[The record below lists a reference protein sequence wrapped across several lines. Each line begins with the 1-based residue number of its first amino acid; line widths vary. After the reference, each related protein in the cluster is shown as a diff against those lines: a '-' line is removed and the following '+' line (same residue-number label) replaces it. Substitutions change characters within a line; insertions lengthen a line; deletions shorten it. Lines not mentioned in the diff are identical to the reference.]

1 MRRAAAFPAQGL
13 FTGSLA
19 VVSAG
24 SLLLSTGFGAG
35 TTSFEAARKVLETKC
50 LSCHCP
56 EKSKGELLLTTREGF
71 LKGGES
77 GAAIHLEQVDKSELL
92 TRVKLDEDD
101 DEIMPPKGG
110 PLKAEDIA
118 VLETWL
124 KEGAPWPEGIML
136 APRPKTALPDW
147 NAEPDPAIGS
157 IEAFPKAVALETSAD
172 FHKVLVIARFN
183 DAATQDITRQV
194 TASVGDPS
202 IAKLEGTR
210 LTPLKDGATTLVI
223 EYRGLKTEVPVTVK
237 DAAKPRPISFQLDV
251 MPVLTSS
258 GCNTGSCHGSA
269 RGKDG
274 FHLTL
279 FGFDPQ
285 GDHFR
290 LTRENPGRRINLAIP
305 EDSLMVTKAT
315 GAVPHTGGKLFEKG
329 SAPYKALVEWIR
341 SGAEYDQGEIAKPTG
356 IVIEPPQV
364 VLKGEDLQTPYT
376 VTATFSDG
384 TDRDVTAL
392 SSFSTSNDNSVSIDP
407 RTGMSVSKNR
417 GEAFLLG
424 RFMTFTEVAQSIV
437 IPKKLD
443 YTRPELPEFNYID
456 KFVYDKLHKL
466 RIIPAPLCDDQTYL
480 RRVFIDVVGR
490 LPDLSEREKF
500 LASPD
505 PKKREALMDDLIARK
520 EFSEMWVMKWAELL
534 QIRTFNNG
542 PQQVSYKAALG
553 YYNWLRDRIS
563 GNMPFNRIVREILS
577 SEGGTF
583 SSPATNFFQIEQD
596 TLKLTENVA
605 QVFMGTRI
613 QCAQCHNHPFD
624 RWTMDDYYGF
634 ASFFAQVK
642 RKNAEDP
649 RERIVF
655 DGNGEVPH
663 LVTKQPVKP
672 RFLGTKTPEDFG
684 KKSRREAVAEWL
696 TSTDNPWFARNVSN
710 VVWSHFFGAGITDP
724 VDDVRISNPPSNP
737 ELLAALSQK
746 FVEYN
751 YDLRKLVRDV
761 CNSRTYQLSSA
772 TNETNQTDQ
781 RNFSRALLR
790 RVRAEVLLDCISQAT
805 QTPNKFKGL
814 PLGSRAVQI
823 ADGNTSTYFLTT
835 FGRATRATV
844 CSCEVKM
851 EPNLSQALHL
861 LNGDATH
868 NRIQQGKVV
877 QTMVEEKKT
886 PEEVIRHLY
895 LRTVN
900 REPTAEEMVKLLAAV
915 EEGKE
920 PKEKQQI
927 LNDVF
932 WALLN
937 SKEFIFNH

>member
-1 MRRAAAFPAQGL
+1 MRLVMFPAFRALLPGT
-13 FTGSLA
+13 FLA
-19 VVSAG
+19 GALLASAHAAD
-24 SLLLSTGFGAG
+24 TA
-35 TTSFEAARKVLETKC
+35 TFEGARKVLETKC

-56 EKSKGELLLTTREGF
+56 DKTKGELLMTTREGF

-77 GAAIHLEQVDKSELL
+77 GPAIQAEKPAESEILL
-92 TRVKLDEDD
+92 RVKLDEDD
-101 DEIMPPKGG
+101 DEVMPSKGG
-110 PLKAEDIA
+110 PLKPEEIA
-118 VLETWL
+118 GLEAWL
-124 KEGAPWPEGIML
+124 KAGAPWPEGIVM
-136 APRPKTALPDW
+136 APRAKTALPDW
-147 NAEPDPAIGS
+147 NAPADPAIGS
-157 IEAFPKAVALETSAD
+157 IEPFPKTVTLETAAD
-172 FHKVLVIARFN
+172 FHKVLVMARFN
-183 DAATQDITRQV
+183 DAATQDVTRQV
-194 TASVGDPS
+194 KATITDPS
-202 IAKLEGTR
+202 VAKLEGT
-210 LTPLKDGATTLVI
+210 LLKPLKDGSTSLVL
-223 EYRGLKTEVPVTVK
+223 EYRGLKAEVPVIVK
-237 DAAKPRPISFQLDV
+237 DAAKPRPVSFQLDV

-290 LTRENPGRRINLAIP
+290 LTRESPGRRVNLALP
-305 EDSLMVTKAT
+305 EESLMVTKAT
-315 GAVPHTGGKLFEKG
+315 GAVPHTGGKLFEKN
-329 SAPYKALVEWIR
+329 SAAYDTLVAWIR
-341 SGAEYDQGEIAKPTG
+341 DGAEYDQGEIAKPTG

-364 VLKGEDLQTPYT
+364 VLKGEGLETPYT
-376 VTATFSDG
+376 VKATYSDG
-384 TDRDVTAL
+384 TDRDVTTL
-392 SSFSTSNDNSVSIDP
+392 SSFSTSNDNSVTVEK
-407 RTGMSVSKNR
+407 RTGLSTSKNR

-424 RFMTFTEVAQSIV
+424 RYMVFTEVAQSIV
-437 IPKKLD
+437 IPKDLQ

-456 KFVYDKLHKL
+456 KLVYDKLHKL
-466 RIIPAPLCDDQTYL
+466 RIIPAPLCDDETFI
-480 RRVFIDVVGR
+480 RRVFIDIVGK
-490 LPDLSEREKF
+490 LPEPSEREQF
-500 LASPD
+500 LTSTD
-505 PKKREALMDDLIARK
+505 PKKREQLVDELIARK

-542 PQQVSYKAALG
+542 GQQVSYKAALG
-553 YYNWLRDRIS
+553 YYNWLRDRIA
-563 GNMPFNRIVREILS
+563 GNLPFNQVVRELLS

-583 SSPATNFFQIEQD
+583 SSPPTNFFQIEQD

-655 DGNGEVPH
+655 DGGGEVPH

-672 RFLGTKTPEDFG
+672 RFLGAKTPDDFG
-684 KKSRREAVAEWL
+684 KKTRREAVAEWL
-696 TSTDNPWFARNVSN
+696 SSTDNPWFARNVSN
-710 VVWSHFFGAGITDP
+710 IVWSHFFGVGITDP

-737 ELLAALSQK
+737 ELLAALSGK
-746 FVEYN
+746 LVDYN
-751 YDLRKLVRDV
+751 YDVRKLVRDI
-761 CNSRTYQLSSA
+761 CTSRTYQLSSA
-772 TNETNQTDQ
+772 VNETNEGDQ
-781 RNFSRALLR
+781 RNFSRSLVR

-805 QTPNKFKGL
+805 ETPNKFKGL

-823 ADGNTSTYFLTT
+823 ADGNTSNYFLTT

-877 QTMVEEKKT
+877 EKLAEQKKT

-895 LRTVN
+895 LKTVN
-900 REPTAEEMVKLLAAV
+900 REPTGEEQGKLMAAV
-915 EEGKE
+915 NEGKDD
-920 PKEKQQI
+920 KDKQAI
-927 LNDVF
+927 LTDVF

>member
-1 MRRAAAFPAQGL
+1 MRLAIPFPFRL
-13 FTGSLA
+13 SLA
-19 VVSAG
+19 ALALAG
-24 SLLLSTGFGAG
+24 NGWAADS
-35 TTSFEAARKVLETKC
+35 TSFDAARKVLESKC

-56 EKSKGELLLTTREGF
+56 EKTKGELLMTTREQF
-71 LKGGES
+71 LKGGEG
-77 GAAIHLEQVDKSELL
+77 GAAIQLEKPAESEVLK
-92 TRVKLDEDD
+92 RIKLDEDD
-101 DEIMPPKGG
+101 DDVMPPKDG
-110 PLKAEDIA
+110 PLKSEEIA
-118 VLETWL
+118 AIEAWL
-124 KEGAPWPEGIML
+124 TAGAPWPEGVVM
-136 APRPKTALPDW
+136 APRAKTALPDW
-147 NAEPDPAIGS
+147 DAPADPAIGA
-157 IEAFPKAVALETSAD
+157 IEPFPKTVTLETAAD
-172 FHKVLVIARFN
+172 FHKVLVMARFK
-183 DAATQDITRQV
+183 DAATQDVTRQV
-194 TASVGDPS
+194 KASIADPS
-202 IAKLEGTR
+202 VAKLEGT
-210 LTPLKDGATTLVI
+210 LLKPLKDGSTTLNL
-223 EYRGLKTEVPVTVK
+223 EYRGLKAEVAVIVK
-237 DAAKPRPISFQLDV
+237 DANKPRPVSFQLDV

-274 FHLTL
+274 FHLSL

-290 LTRENPGRRINLAIP
+290 LTRENPGRRVNLALP
-305 EDSLMVTKAT
+305 EESLMITKST
-315 GAVPHTGGKLFEKG
+315 GGVPHTGGKLFEKG
-329 SAPYKALVEWIR
+329 SAPYETLVAWIR
-341 SGAEYDQGEIAKPTG
+341 DGAEYDQGEIAKPTG
-356 IVIEPPQV
+356 VTIEPPQV
-364 VLKGEDLQTPYT
+364 VLKGEGLETPYT
-376 VTATFSDG
+376 VRATYSDG
-384 TDRDVTAL
+384 TDRDVTTL
-392 SSFSTSNDNSVSIDP
+392 SSFSTSNDNSVSVNK
-407 RTGMSVSKNR
+407 RSGLATSKNR

-424 RFMTFTEVAQSIV
+424 RFMTFTEVSQSIV
-437 IPKKLD
+437 IPKESN

-456 KFVYDKLHKL
+456 KLVYDKLHKL
-466 RIIPAPLCDDQTYL
+466 RIIPAPLCDDETFL
-480 RRVFIDVVGR
+480 RRVFIDVVGK
-490 LPDLSEREKF
+490 LPEPSEREQF
-500 LASPD
+500 LTSTD
-505 PKKREALMDDLIARK
+505 PKKREQLVDELIARK

-542 PQQVSYKAALG
+542 GQQVSYKAALG
-553 YYNWLRDRIS
+553 YYNWLRDRIAS
-563 GNMPFNRIVREILS
+563 NMPFNQVVKEILS

-583 SSPATNFFQIEQD
+583 SSPPTNFFQIEQD

-642 RKNAEDP
+642 RKPAEDP

-655 DGNGEVPH
+655 DGGGEVNH

-672 RFLGTKTPEDFG
+672 RFLGAKTPDDFG
-684 KKSRREAVAEWL
+684 KKTRREAVAEWL
-696 TSTDNPWFARNVSN
+696 SSNDNPWFARNVSN
-710 VVWSHFFGAGITDP
+710 IVWSHFFGVGITDP
-724 VDDVRISNPPSNP
+724 VDDMRISNPPSNP
-737 ELLAALSQK
+737 ELLAALSSK

-751 YDLRKLVRDV
+751 YDVRKLVRDI
-761 CNSRTYQLSSA
+761 CTSRTYQLSSA
-772 TNETNQTDQ
+772 VNETNETDS
-781 RNFSRALLR
+781 RNFSRSLVR
-790 RVRAEVLLDCISQAT
+790 RVRAEVLLDCISQVT

-823 ADGNTSTYFLTT
+823 ADGNTSNYFLTT

-877 QTMVEEKKT
+877 QALAEQKKS
-886 PEEVIRHLY
+886 PEEIIKLLY
-895 LRTVN
+895 LKTLNRDPVPEEQTKLMEAVN
-900 REPTAEEMVKLLAAV
+900 
-915 EEGKE
+915 EGKDD
-920 PKEKQQI
+920 KEKQAI

>member
-1 MRRAAAFPAQGL
+1 MPSGLPTPALILAFAFPA
-13 FTGSLA
+13 LA
-19 VVSAG
+19 
-24 SLLLSTGFGAG
+24 GASE
-35 TTSFEAARKVLETKC
+35 SFEKARLLLETKC

-56 EKSKGELLLTTREGF
+56 EKTKGDLLLTTREQF

-77 GAAIHLEQVDKSELL
+77 GPAMVLEHLEKSELL
-92 TRVKLDEDD
+92 VRVKLEEDD
-101 DEIMPPKGG
+101 DEIMPPKGK
-110 PLKAEDIA
+110 PLTAEEIA
-118 VLETWL
+118 VLEAWM
-124 KEGAPWPEGIML
+124 KEGAPWREGIVL

-147 NAEPDPAIGS
+147 SAPADPEIAS
-157 IEAFPKAVALETSAD
+157 IEAFPKAVSLETSAD
-172 FHKVLVIARFN
+172 FHKVLAIARFK
-183 DAATQDITRQV
+183 DAATQDITRQIK
-194 TASVGDPS
+194 ASVADPAV
-202 IAKLEGTR
+202 AKLEGTTLR
-210 LTPLKDGATTLVI
+210 PLKDGSTTLVL
-223 EYRGLKTEVPVTVK
+223 EYRGLKAEVPVTVK
-237 DAAKPRPISFQLDV
+237 DAAKPRPVSFLLDV

-279 FGFDPQ
+279 YGFDPQ

-290 LTRENPGRRINLAIP
+290 LTRENPGRRINLALP
-305 EDSLMVTKAT
+305 EESLMVTKAV

-329 SAPYKALVEWIR
+329 SAPYETLVAWIKA
-341 SGAEYDQGEIAKPTG
+341 GAEYDQGEIARPTG
-356 IVIEPPQV
+356 ITVEPSQL
-364 VLKGEDLQTPYT
+364 VLKGEDLETPFT
-376 VTATFSDG
+376 VRATYSDG
-384 TDRDVTAL
+384 TDRDVTSL
-392 SSFSTSNDNSVSIDP
+392 SSFSTSNDNSVSING
-407 RTGMSVSKNR
+407 RSGLSTSKHR

-424 RFMTFTEVAQSIV
+424 RFMTFTEVAQAIV
-437 IPKKLD
+437 IPKNLD

-456 KFVYDKLHKL
+456 KHVHEKLHKL
-466 RIIPAPLCDDQTYL
+466 RIIPAPLCDDETLL
-480 RRVFIDVVGR
+480 RRVFIDVVGK
-490 LPDLSEREKF
+490 LPEPSEREKF
-500 LASPD
+500 LAD
-505 PKKREALMDDLIARK
+505 TNPKKREALVDELIGRK
-520 EFSEMWVMKWAELL
+520 EFAEMWVMKWAELL

-553 YYNWLRDRIS
+553 YYNWLRDRIAS
-563 GNMPFNRIVREILS
+563 NRPFNEIVRELLS

-583 SSPATNFFQIEQD
+583 SSPATNFFQIEQNV
-596 TLKLTENVA
+596 LKLTENVA

-642 RKNAEDP
+642 RKPAEDP

-672 RFLGTKTPEDFG
+672 RFLGTKTPDDFG
-684 KKSRREAVAEWL
+684 KKSRREAMAEWL
-696 TSTDNPWFARNVSN
+696 TSTDNPWFARNVAN
-710 VVWSHFFGAGITDP
+710 VAWAHFFGVGITDP
-724 VDDVRISNPPSNP
+724 VDDVRISNPPANP
-737 ELLAALSQK
+737 ELLGALSDK
-746 FVEYN
+746 FVDYN
-751 YDLRKLVRDV
+751 YDLRKLVRDI
-761 CNSRTYQLSSA
+761 CTSRTYQLSSA
-772 TNETNQTDQ
+772 TNETNATDT
-781 RNFSRALLR
+781 RNFSRAMVR
-790 RVRAEVLLDCISQAT
+790 RIRAEVLLDCISQAT

-814 PLGSRAVQI
+814 PLGSSAVQI

-868 NRIQQGKVV
+868 NRIQQGKIV
-877 QTMVEEKKT
+877 QSMSEQKKG

-895 LRTVN
+895 LKTVN
-900 REPTAEEMVKLLAAV
+900 RLPTPTELEKLMAAV
-915 EEGKE
+915 NEGKNDG
-920 PKEKQQI
+920 EKQQI

>member
-1 MRRAAAFPAQGL
+1 MIPAL
-13 FTGSLA
+13 LRPA
-19 VVSAG
+19 
-24 SLLLSTGFGAG
+24 LLLSLGLPALAGDDPFGP
-35 TTSFEAARKVLETKC
+35 ARKILETKC
-50 LSCHCP
+50 LACHCP
-56 EKSKGELLLTTREGF
+56 EKTKGDLLLTTRDEF

-77 GAAIHLEQVDKSELL
+77 GAAIDLDQPAKSELL
-92 TRVKLDEDD
+92 LRVKLDEDD
-101 DEIMPPKGG
+101 DEIMPPKGK
-110 PLKAEDIA
+110 PLAPAEIA
-118 VLETWL
+118 AIETWL
-124 KEGAPWPEGIML
+124 AAGAPWPDGVVL

-147 NAEPDPAIGS
+147 DAPADPAIGA
-157 IEAFPKAVALETSAD
+157 IEPFPKNVTLETAAD
-172 FHKVLVIARFN
+172 FHQVLVIARFH

-194 TASVGDPS
+194 KATLADPS
-202 IAKLEGTR
+202 LAKLEGT
-210 LTPLKDGATTLVI
+210 LLKPLKDGATTLHL
-223 EYRGLKTEVPVTVK
+223 EYRGLKAEVPVVVK
-237 DAAKPRPISFQLDV
+237 NATTPRPISFQLDV

-290 LTRENPGRRINLAIP
+290 LTRENPGRRINLALP
-305 EDSLMVTKAT
+305 EESLLLTKAV
-315 GAVPHTGGKLFEKG
+315 GGVPHTGGKLFDTN
-329 SAPYKALVEWIR
+329 SAAYQTLVEWIR
-341 SGAEYDQGEIAKPTG
+341 AGAEYDAGEIAKPTA
-356 IVIEPPQV
+356 IQIEPAQL
-364 VLKGEDLQTPYT
+364 VLKGSGLETPFT
-376 VTATFSDG
+376 VRATYSDG
-384 TDRDVTAL
+384 TDRDVTTL
-392 SSFSTSNDNSVSIDP
+392 SSFSSSNDNSVSIDP
-407 RTGMSVSKNR
+407 RRGLSKSKHR

-424 RFMTFTEVAQSIV
+424 RFMTFTEVAQAIV
-437 IPKKLD
+437 IPKNLD

-456 KFVYDKLHKL
+456 HHVHEKLHKL
-466 RIIPAPLCDDQTYL
+466 RVIPSPLCDDETFL
-480 RRVFIDVVGR
+480 RRVFIDIAGK
-490 LPDLSEREKF
+490 LPEPSEREKF
-500 LASPD
+500 LADPN
-505 PKKREALMDDLIARK
+505 PKKREALVDDLIARK

-553 YYNWLRDRIS
+553 YYNWLRDRIA
-563 GNMPFNRIVREILS
+563 GNVPFNEIVRELLA

-583 SSPATNFFQIEQD
+583 TNPPTNFFQIEQD
-596 TLKLTENVA
+596 VLKLTENVA

-642 RKNAEDP
+642 RKPAEDP

-655 DGNGEVPH
+655 DGGGEVPH

-672 RFLGTKTPEDFG
+672 RFLGTATPDRFG
-684 KKSRREAVAEWL
+684 PKSRREAMADWL
-696 TSTDNPWFARNVSN
+696 TSADNPWFPRNVAN
-710 VVWSHFFGAGITDP
+710 IVWAHFFGIGITDP
-724 VDDVRISNPPSNP
+724 VDDVRISNPPANP
-737 ELLAALSQK
+737 ELLAALSTK
-746 FVEYN
+746 FVEYD
-751 YDLRKLVRDV
+751 YDLRKLVRDI
-761 CNSRTYQLSSA
+761 CTSRTYQLSSA
-772 TNETNQTDQ
+772 TNETNATDT
-781 RNFSRALLR
+781 RNFSRAMVR
-790 RVRAEVLLDCISQAT
+790 RIRAEVLLDCISQAT
-805 QTPNKFKGL
+805 ATPNKFKGL

-868 NRIQQGKVV
+868 NRIQQGRLV
-877 QTMVEEKKT
+877 QTMLEQKKS
-886 PEEVIRHLY
+886 PPDIIRDLY

-900 REPTAEEMVKLLAAV
+900 REPLPEELAKLLDAV
-915 EEGKE
+915 AEGKKPAE
-920 PKEKQQI
+920 QQQI

>member
-1 MRRAAAFPAQGL
+1 MPSGFPTPALLLAFAFPA
-13 FTGSLA
+13 LA
-19 VVSAG
+19 
-24 SLLLSTGFGAG
+24 GASE
-35 TTSFEAARKVLETKC
+35 SFEKVRVLLETKC
-50 LSCHCP
+50 VSCHCP
-56 EKSKGELLLTTREGF
+56 EKTKGDLLLTTREHF

-77 GAAIHLEQVDKSELL
+77 GPAMVLEHLEKSELL
-92 TRVKLDEDD
+92 VRVKLREDD
-101 DEIMPPKGG
+101 DEIMPPKGK
-110 PLKAEDIA
+110 PLTPEEIGL
-118 VLETWL
+118 LEAWM
-124 KEGAPWPEGIML
+124 KEGAPWPEGMVL

-147 NAEPDPAIGS
+147 NAPADPEIAS
-157 IEAFPKAVALETSAD
+157 IEAFPKSVSLETAAD
-172 FHKVLVIARFN
+172 FHKVLAIARFN
-183 DAATQDITRQV
+183 DAATQDITRQIKA
-194 TASVGDPS
+194 TLADPS
-202 IAKLEGTR
+202 VAKLEGT
-210 LTPLKDGATTLVI
+210 LLKPLKDGTTTLTL

-237 DAAKPRPISFQLDV
+237 DATKPRPISFQLDV
-251 MPVLTSS
+251 MPVLTSA

-274 FHLTL
+274 FHLGL

-290 LTRENPGRRINLAIP
+290 LTREYPGRRINLALP
-305 EDSLMVTKAT
+305 EESLLVTKAV

-329 SAPYKALVEWIR
+329 SANYETLVAWIK
-341 SGAEYDQGEIAKPTG
+341 SGAEYDQGEITKPTG
-356 IVIEPPQV
+356 ITIEPPQL
-364 VLKGEDLQTPYT
+364 VLKGEGLETPFT
-376 VTATFSDG
+376 VKATYSNG
-384 TDRDVTAL
+384 TDRDVTPL
-392 SSFSTSNDNSVSIDP
+392 SSFSTSNDNSVSINL
-407 RTGMSVSKNR
+407 RSGLSTSKNR

-424 RFMTFTEVAQSIV
+424 RFMTFTEVAQAIV
-437 IPKKLD
+437 IPKDLN

-456 KFVYDKLHKL
+456 KHVYGKLHKL
-466 RIIPAPLCDDQTYL
+466 RIIPAPLCDDETFL
-480 RRVFIDVVGR
+480 RRVFIDVVGK
-490 LPDLSEREKF
+490 LPEPSEREKF
-500 LASPD
+500 LTDTHPN
-505 PKKREALMDDLIARK
+505 KREALVDDLIRRK

-553 YYNWLRDRIS
+553 YYNWLRDRIA
-563 GNMPFNRIVREILS
+563 GNRPFNEIVRELLS

-596 TLKLTENVA
+596 VLKLTENVA

-642 RKNAEDP
+642 RKPAEDP

-672 RFLGTKTPEDFG
+672 RFLGTKTPDDFG
-684 KKSRREAVAEWL
+684 KKSRREAMSEWL
-696 TSTDNPWFARNVSN
+696 TSTDNPWFARNVAN
-710 VVWSHFFGAGITDP
+710 VAWAHFFGVGITDP
-724 VDDVRISNPPSNP
+724 VDDVRISNPPANP
-737 ELLAALSQK
+737 ELLAELSAK

-751 YDLRKLVRDV
+751 YDLRKLVRDI
-761 CNSRTYQLSSA
+761 CTSRTYQLSSA
-772 TNETNQTDQ
+772 TNETNETDT
-781 RNFSRALLR
+781 RNFSRSMVR
-790 RVRAEVLLDCISQAT
+790 RIRAEVLLDCISQAT

-814 PLGSRAVQI
+814 PLGSSAVQI

-868 NRIQQGKVV
+868 NRIQQGKIV
-877 QTMVEEKKT
+877 QSMLEQKKSS
-886 PEEVIRHLY
+886 EEVIQQLY
-895 LRTVN
+895 LKTVN
-900 REPTAEEMVKLLAAV
+900 RMPTASEMEKLMSAV
-915 EEGKE
+915 NEGKD
-920 PKEKQQI
+920 PGEKQQI

>member
-1 MRRAAAFPAQGL
+1 MPFASLKHSVALSLALSAGA
-13 FTGSLA
+13 TGSE
-19 VVSAG
+19 
-24 SLLLSTGFGAG
+24 
-35 TTSFEAARKVLETKC
+35 SFERARLVLETKC
-50 LSCHCP
+50 PSCHCP
-56 EKSKGELLLTTREGF
+56 EKTKGELLLTTREEF

-77 GAAIHLEQVDKSELL
+77 GASLDLEHHDKSELL
-92 TRVKLDEDD
+92 VRVKLEEDH
-101 DEIMPPKGG
+101 DEIMPPKGK
-110 PLKAEDIA
+110 PLDPEQVAA
-118 VLETWL
+118 LESWI
-124 KEGAPWPEGIML
+124 KEGAPWPEGIVL

-147 NAEPDPAIGS
+147 NAPADPAIGT
-157 IEAFPKAVALETSAD
+157 IEAFPKAVTLETAAD
-172 FHKVLVIARFN
+172 FHKVLVVARFN
-183 DAATQDITRQV
+183 DAATQDISRQV
-194 TASVGDPS
+194 RATLADPTL
-202 IAKLEGTR
+202 AKLEGT
-210 LTPLKDGATTLVI
+210 LLKPLKDGATTLTL
-223 EYRGLKTEVPVTVK
+223 EYRGLKTEVAVVVK

-251 MPVLTSS
+251 MPVLTSA

-279 FGFDPQ
+279 FGFDAQ

-290 LTRENPGRRINLAIP
+290 LTRENPGRRVNLALP
-305 EDSLMVTKAT
+305 EESLLVTKAIGT
-315 GAVPHTGGKLFEKG
+315 VPHTGGTLFKKG
-329 SAPYKALVEWIR
+329 SAPYQTLVDWIKA
-341 SGAEYDQGEIAKPTG
+341 GAEYDPGEIAQPTG
-356 IVIEPPQV
+356 ISIEPAQV
-364 VLKGEDLQTPYT
+364 VLKGEDLETPFT
-376 VTATFSDG
+376 VKATYSDG
-384 TDRDVTAL
+384 TDRDVTTL

-407 RTGMSVSKNR
+407 RSGASKSKNR

-424 RFMTFTEVAQSIV
+424 RFMTFTEVAQAIV
-437 IPKKLD
+437 IPKDLD

-456 KFVYDKLHKL
+456 KHVHEKLHKL
-466 RIIPAPLCDDQTYL
+466 RILPAPLCDDETFI
-480 RRVFIDVVGR
+480 RRVFIDVVGK
-490 LPDLSEREKF
+490 LPEPAEREKF
-500 LASPD
+500 LADPN
-505 PKKREALMDDLIARK
+505 PKKREALVDELIARK

-553 YYNWLRDRIS
+553 YYNWLRDRIA
-563 GNMPFNRIVREILS
+563 GNVPFNQLVRELLA

-583 SSPATNFFQIEQD
+583 SSPPTNFFQIEQD
-596 TLKLTENVA
+596 VLKLTENVA

-642 RKNAEDP
+642 RKPAEDP

-655 DGNGEVPH
+655 DGGGEVPH

-672 RFLGTKTPEDFG
+672 RFLGTATPDDFG
-684 KKSRREAVAEWL
+684 KKSRREAMADWL
-696 TSTDNPWFARNVSN
+696 TSTDNPWFPRNVSN
-710 VVWSHFFGAGITDP
+710 IMWSHFFGVGITDP
-724 VDDVRISNPPSNP
+724 VDDVRISNPPANP
-737 ELLAALSQK
+737 ELLAALSNK

-751 YDLRKLVRDV
+751 YDMRKLVRDI
-761 CNSRTYQLSSA
+761 CTSRTYQLSSA
-772 TNETNQTDQ
+772 TNETNATDT
-781 RNFSRALLR
+781 RNFSRSMVR
-790 RVRAEVLLDCISQAT
+790 RIRAEVLLDCISQVTA
-805 QTPNKFKGL
+805 TPNKFKGL

-823 ADGNTSTYFLTT
+823 ADGNTSNYFLTT

-868 NRIQQGKVV
+868 NRILQGKLVP
-877 QTMVEEKKT
+877 TMWEQKKS
-886 PEEVIRHLY
+886 PEEIIRHLY

-900 REPTAEEMVKLLAAV
+900 REPVADERTKLLAAV
-915 EEGKE
+915 EEGKDATQ
-920 PKEKQQI
+920 KQQI
-927 LNDVF
+927 LNDIF

>member
-1 MRRAAAFPAQGL
+1 MRRNAASMTPA
-13 FTGSLA
+13 SLA
-19 VVSAG
+19 GPLALLSAG
-24 SLLLSTGFGAG
+24 WLLLPVASAVESA
-35 TTSFEAARKVLETKC
+35 SFDAARKILETRC

-56 EKSKGELLLTTREGF
+56 EKTKGELLLTTREAF

-77 GAAIHLEQVDKSELL
+77 GAAIHLEHAEQSELL
-92 TRVKLDEDD
+92 VRVKLDEDD
-101 DEIMPPKGG
+101 DEIMPPKGA
-110 PLKAEDIA
+110 PLKAEEIA
-118 VLETWL
+118 ALETWL
-124 KEGAPWPEGIML
+124 KEGAPWPDGMTL

-147 NAEPDPAIGS
+147 NAEPDPAIGA
-157 IEAFPKAVALETSAD
+157 IEAFPKAVTLETAAD
-172 FHKVLVIARFN
+172 FHKVLVVARFN
-183 DAATQDITRQV
+183 DAATQDITREV
-194 TASVGDPS
+194 KASLADPS
-202 IAKLEGTR
+202 IAKLEGT
-210 LTPLKDGATTLVI
+210 LLKPLKDGATTLTL
-223 EYRGLKTEVPVTVK
+223 EYRGLITEVAVAVK

-279 FGFDPQ
+279 FGFDSR

-290 LTRENPGRRINLAIP
+290 LTRENPGRRINLALP
-305 EDSLMVTKAT
+305 EESLLVNKAT

-329 SAPYKALVEWIR
+329 SAPYNTLVEWIR
-341 SGAEYDQGEIAKPTG
+341 SGAEHDEGQIAQPTG

-364 VLKGEDLQTPYT
+364 VLKGPDLHTPYT
-376 VTATFSDG
+376 VRATYSDG
-384 TDRDVTAL
+384 TDRDVTTL
-392 SSFSTSNDNSVSIDP
+392 SSFSTSNDNSVSIDG
-407 RTGMSVSKNR
+407 RSGMSVSKHR
-417 GEAFLLG
+417 GEAFLLA

-437 IPKKLD
+437 IPENLD

-456 KFVYDKLHKL
+456 KPVYDKLHKL
-466 RIIPAPLCDDQTYL
+466 RIIPAPLCDDETYL

-490 LPDLSEREKF
+490 LPEPSEREKF
-500 LASPD
+500 LASTD
-505 PKKREALMDDLIARK
+505 PKKREALVDELIARK

-542 PQQVSYKAALG
+542 GQQVSYKAALG
-553 YYNWLRDRIS
+553 YYNWLRDRIA
-563 GNMPFNRIVREILS
+563 GNVPFNDIVRELLS

-583 SSPATNFFQIEQD
+583 SSPATNFFQVEQD

-624 RWTMDDYYGF
+624 RWTVDDYYGF
-634 ASFFAQVK
+634 AAFFAQVK

-649 RERIVF
+649 RERIIF
-655 DGNGEVPH
+655 DGGGEVPH

-672 RFLGTKTPEDFG
+672 RFLGTATPDDFG
-684 KKSRREAVAEWL
+684 KKSRREAMAEWL

-710 VVWSHFFGAGITDP
+710 VVWSHFFGVGITDP

-737 ELLAALSQK
+737 ELLAALSRK
-746 FVEYN
+746 FVEYD
-751 YDLRKLVRDV
+751 YDLRKLVRDI
-761 CNSRTYQLSSA
+761 CTSRTYQLSSA
-772 TNETNQTDQ
+772 TNETNETDQ
-781 RNFSRALLR
+781 RNFSRALVR
-790 RVRAEVLLDCISQAT
+790 RVRAEELLDCISQVT

-823 ADGNTSTYFLTT
+823 ADGNTSTYFLNT

-877 QTMVEEKKT
+877 QTLLEQKKT

-895 LRTVN
+895 LKTVN
-900 REPTAEEMVKLLAAV
+900 REPTGEEIGKLLAATA
-915 EEGKE
+915 EGKDDRD
-920 PKEKQQI
+920 KKQI
-927 LNDVF
+927 LNDIF
-932 WALLN
+932 WALLY

>member
-1 MRRAAAFPAQGL
+1 MPPKPVFLHRTFLAALSAGGLSLSGGAAADE
-13 FTGSLA
+13 
-19 VVSAG
+19 AG
-24 SLLLSTGFGAG
+24 FD
-35 TTSFEAARKVLETKC
+35 AARKILETKC

-56 EKSKGELLLTTREGF
+56 EKTKGELLLTTRQAV
-71 LKGGES
+71 LAGGDS
-77 GAAIHLEQVDKSELL
+77 GAALEPGNPENSLL
-92 TRVKLDEDD
+92 LQRVKLDEDD
-101 DEIMPPKGG
+101 DDIMPPKGK
-110 PLKAEDIA
+110 PLAAEEIA
-118 VLETWL
+118 VLESWV
-124 KEGAPWPEGIML
+124 KAGAPWPEGIEM

-147 NAEPDPAIGS
+147 NAGPDPAIGA
-157 IEAFPKAVALETSAD
+157 IEAFPKAVTLETAAD
-172 FHKVLVIARFN
+172 FHKVLVLARFN

-194 TASVGDPS
+194 KASLADPGVARLS
-202 IAKLEGTR
+202 GTL
-210 LTPLKDGATTLVI
+210 LTPLKDGSTVLTV
-223 EYRGLKTEVPVTVK
+223 EYRGLKTEVPVIVK
-237 DAAKPRPISFQLDV
+237 DATKPRPVSFQLDV

-290 LTRENPGRRINLAIP
+290 LTRENPGRRINLALP
-305 EDSLMVTKAT
+305 EDSLLVTKAT
-315 GAVPHTGGKLFEKG
+315 GGVPHTGGKLFEKD
-329 SAPYKALVEWIR
+329 SAPYKTLVEWIR
-341 SGAEYDQGEIAKPTG
+341 SGAEYDQGPIAQPTG

-364 VLKGEDLQTPYT
+364 VLKGPDLETPYT
-376 VTATFSDG
+376 VRATYSDG
-384 TDRDVTAL
+384 TDRDVTTL
-392 SSFSTSNDNSVSIDP
+392 SSFSTSNDNSVAIDG
-407 RTGMSVSKNR
+407 RSGLSVSKNR

-424 RFMTFTEVAQSIV
+424 RFMAFTEVAQSIV
-437 IPKKLD
+437 IPKDLA

-456 KFVYDKLHKL
+456 KHVHEKLHKL
-466 RIIPAPLCDDQTYL
+466 RIIPAPVCDDETYI
-480 RRVFIDVVGR
+480 RRVFIDIVGR
-490 LPDLSEREKF
+490 LPEPSEREKF
-500 LASPD
+500 LADTD
-505 PKKREALMDDLIARK
+505 PKKREALVDELISRK

-553 YYNWLRDRIS
+553 YYNWLRDRIA
-563 GNMPFNRIVREILS
+563 GNMPFNDIVRELLS

-596 TLKLTENVA
+596 PLKLTENVA

-649 RERIVF
+649 RERVIF
-655 DGNGEVPH
+655 DGGGEVPH

-672 RFLGTKTPEDFG
+672 RFLGTATPDDFG
-684 KKSRREAVAEWL
+684 KKSRREAMAEWL
-696 TSTDNPWFARNVSN
+696 TSTDNPWFARNVAN
-710 VVWSHFFGAGITDP
+710 IVWSHFFGTGITDP

-737 ELLAALSQK
+737 ELLAELSTK
-746 FVEYN
+746 FVEYD
-751 YDLRKLVRDV
+751 YDLRKLVRDI
-761 CNSRTYQLSSA
+761 CTSRTYQLSSA
-772 TNETNQTDQ
+772 TNETNETDQ
-781 RNFSRALLR
+781 RNFSRALVR

-805 QTPNKFKGL
+805 RTPNKFKGL

-861 LNGDATH
+861 LNGDAVH

-877 QTMVEEKKT
+877 QSMLEQKKT
-886 PEEVIRHLY
+886 PEEVIRQLY
-895 LRTVN
+895 LSTVN
-900 REPTAEEMVKLLAAV
+900 REPTAEEQGKLMAAV
-915 EEGKE
+915 NEGKDG
-920 PKEKQQI
+920 KEKQQI
-927 LNDVF
+927 LNDIF

>member
-1 MRRAAAFPAQGL
+1 MAGMPLAAIDRSIF
-13 FTGSLA
+13 
-19 VVSAG
+19 
-24 SLLLSTGFGAG
+24 LLLVLAPVVCGSE
-35 TTSFEAARKVLETKC
+35 SFEKARLVLETKC
-50 LSCHCP
+50 VSCHCP
-56 EKSKGELLLTTREGF
+56 EKTKGDLLLTTREEF

-77 GAAIHLEQVDKSELL
+77 GPAMVLEHIEKSELL
-92 TRVKLDEDD
+92 ARVKLDEDD
-101 DEIMPPKGG
+101 DEIMPPKGK
-110 PLKAEDIA
+110 PLSPEQIGA
-118 VLETWL
+118 LETWL
-124 KEGAPWPEGIML
+124 KEGAPWPEGIVM

-147 NAEPDPAIGS
+147 NAEADPEIAG
-157 IEAFPKAVALETSAD
+157 IEAFPKTVSLETAAD
-172 FHKVLVIARFN
+172 FHKVLVIARFK

-194 TASVGDPS
+194 MASVADPS
-202 IAKLEGTR
+202 IAKLEGT
-210 LTPLKDGATTLVI
+210 LLKPLKDGSTTLTI
-223 EYRGLKTEVPVTVK
+223 DYRGLKTEVAVTVK

-251 MPVLTSS
+251 MPVLTSA

-279 FGFDPQ
+279 YGFDPK

-290 LTRENPGRRINLAIP
+290 LTRENPGRRINLALP
-305 EDSLMVTKAT
+305 EESLLITKSV
-315 GAVPHTGGKLFEKG
+315 GDVPHTGGKLFEKG
-329 SAPYKALVEWIR
+329 SAPYETLVNWIK
-341 SGAEYDQGEIAKPTG
+341 SGAEYDPGEIAQPTG
-356 IVIEPPQV
+356 IAIEPAQL
-364 VLKGEDLQTPYT
+364 VLKGADLETPFT
-376 VTATFSDG
+376 VKATFSDG
-384 TDRDVTAL
+384 TDRDVTTL
-392 SSFSTSNDNSVSIDP
+392 SSFSTSNDNSVSIDG
-407 RTGMSVSKNR
+407 RTGLSKSKNR

-424 RFMTFTEVAQSIV
+424 RFMTFTEVAQAIV
-437 IPKKLD
+437 IPKDLD
-443 YTRPELPEFNYID
+443 YTRPELPTFNYID
-456 KFVYDKLHKL
+456 HHVHEKLHKL
-466 RIIPAPLCDDQTYL
+466 RIIPAPLCDDETFL
-480 RRVFIDVVGR
+480 RRVFIDVVGK
-490 LPDLSEREKF
+490 LPEPSEREKF
-500 LASPD
+500 LASTD
-505 PKKREALMDDLIARK
+505 PKKRAALVDELIARK

-553 YYNWLRDRIS
+553 YYNWLRDRIA
-563 GNMPFNRIVREILS
+563 GNQPFNEIVRELLG

-583 SSPATNFFQIEQD
+583 SSPPTNFFQIEQD
-596 TLKLTENVA
+596 VLKLTENVA

-642 RKNAEDP
+642 RKPAEDP

-655 DGNGEVPH
+655 DGGGEVPH

-672 RFLGTKTPEDFG
+672 RFLGTKTPDDFG
-684 KKSRREAVAEWL
+684 KKSRREAMAEWL
-696 TSTDNPWFARNVSN
+696 TSTDNPWFARNVAN
-710 VVWSHFFGAGITDP
+710 ITWAHFFGTGITDP
-724 VDDVRISNPPSNP
+724 VDDVRISNPPANP
-737 ELLAALSQK
+737 ELLAELSEK
-746 FVEYN
+746 FVSYQ
-751 YDLRKLVRDV
+751 YDMRKLVRDI
-761 CNSRTYQLSSA
+761 CTSRTYQLSSA
-772 TNETNQTDQ
+772 TNETNETDT
-781 RNFSRALLR
+781 RNFSRAMVR

-805 QTPNKFKGL
+805 ATPNKFKGL

-877 QTMVEEKKT
+877 QSLVEQKKT
-886 PEEVIRHLY
+886 PEEIIRHLY

-900 REPTAEEMVKLLAAV
+900 REPVAEEMAKLMAAV
-915 EEGKE
+915 SEGKNPGE
-920 PKEKQQI
+920 QQQI

>member
-1 MRRAAAFPAQGL
+1 MPPKPVFLHRTFLAALSAGGLSLSGRAAADE
-13 FTGSLA
+13 
-19 VVSAG
+19 AG
-24 SLLLSTGFGAG
+24 FD
-35 TTSFEAARKVLETKC
+35 AARKILETKC

-56 EKSKGELLLTTREGF
+56 EKTKGELLLTTRQAV
-71 LKGGES
+71 LAGGDS
-77 GAAIHLEQVDKSELL
+77 GTALEPGNPENSLL
-92 TRVKLDEDD
+92 LQRVKLDEDD
-101 DEIMPPKGG
+101 DDIMPPKGK
-110 PLKAEDIA
+110 PLAAEEIA
-118 VLETWL
+118 VLESWV
-124 KEGAPWPEGIML
+124 KAGAPWPEGIEM

-147 NAEPDPAIGS
+147 NAEPDPAIGA
-157 IEAFPKAVALETSAD
+157 IEAFPKAVTLETAAD
-172 FHKVLVIARFN
+172 FHKVLVLARFN

-194 TASVGDPS
+194 KASLTDPS
-202 IAKLEGTR
+202 VAKLSGTL
-210 LTPLKDGATTLVI
+210 LTPLKDGSTVLTV
-223 EYRGLKTEVPVTVK
+223 EYRGLKTEVPVIVK
-237 DAAKPRPISFQLDV
+237 DATKPRPVSFQLDV

-290 LTRENPGRRINLAIP
+290 LTRENPGRRINLALP
-305 EDSLMVTKAT
+305 EDSLLVTKAT
-315 GAVPHTGGKLFEKG
+315 GGVPHTGGKLFEKD
-329 SAPYKALVEWIR
+329 SAPYKTLVEWIR
-341 SGAEYDQGEIAKPTG
+341 SGAEYDQGPIAQPTG

-364 VLKGEDLQTPYT
+364 VLKGPDLETPYT
-376 VTATFSDG
+376 VRATYSDG
-384 TDRDVTAL
+384 TDRDVTTL
-392 SSFSTSNDNSVSIDP
+392 SSFSTSNDNSVAIDG
-407 RTGMSVSKNR
+407 RSGLSVSKNR

-424 RFMTFTEVAQSIV
+424 RFMAFTEVAQSIV
-437 IPKKLD
+437 IPKDLA

-456 KFVYDKLHKL
+456 KHVHEKLHKL
-466 RIIPAPLCDDQTYL
+466 RIIPAPVCDDETYI
-480 RRVFIDVVGR
+480 RRVFIDIVGR
-490 LPDLSEREKF
+490 LPEPSEREEF
-500 LASPD
+500 LASTD
-505 PKKREALMDDLIARK
+505 PEKREALVDELISRK

-553 YYNWLRDRIS
+553 YYNWLRDRIA
-563 GNMPFNRIVREILS
+563 GNMPFNDIVRELLS

-596 TLKLTENVA
+596 PLKLTENVA

-624 RWTMDDYYGF
+624 RWTVDDYYGF

-655 DGNGEVPH
+655 DGGGEVPH

-672 RFLGTKTPEDFG
+672 RFLGTDTPDDFG
-684 KKSRREAVAEWL
+684 KKSRREAMAEWL
-696 TSTDNPWFARNVSN
+696 TSTDNPWFARNVAN
-710 VVWSHFFGAGITDP
+710 IVWSHFFGTGITDP

-737 ELLAALSQK
+737 ELLAELSTK
-746 FVEYN
+746 FVEYD
-751 YDLRKLVRDV
+751 YDLRKLVRDI
-761 CNSRTYQLSSA
+761 CTSRTYQLSSA
-772 TNETNQTDQ
+772 TNETNETDQ
-781 RNFSRALLR
+781 RNFSRALVR

-805 QTPNKFKGL
+805 RTPNKFKGL

-861 LNGDATH
+861 LNGDAVH

-877 QTMVEEKKT
+877 QTLLEEKKT
-886 PEEVIRHLY
+886 PEEVIRALY

-900 REPTAEEMVKLLAAV
+900 REPTPAEQEKLMAAV
-915 EEGKE
+915 NEGKDG
-920 PKEKQQI
+920 KEKQQI
-927 LNDVF
+927 LTDVF

>member
-1 MRRAAAFPAQGL
+1 MHRFVTPGISAIGKLALWGGL
-13 FTGSLA
+13 WLPGLA
-19 VVSAG
+19 SAD
-24 SLLLSTGFGAG
+24 TA
-35 TTSFEAARKVLETKC
+35 SFDAARKVLETKC
-50 LSCHCP
+50 VSCHCP
-56 EKSKGELLLTTREGF
+56 DKTKGDLLMTTREQF
-71 LKGGES
+71 LKGGDSGPSILLEKHAES
-77 GAAIHLEQVDKSELL
+77 EILK
-92 TRVKLDEDD
+92 RVKLDEDD
-101 DEIMPPKGG
+101 DEMMPPKGG
-110 PLKAEDIA
+110 PLKAEEIA
-118 VLETWL
+118 ALEAWL
-124 KEGAPWPEGIML
+124 AAGAPWTEGVVL
-136 APRPKTALPDW
+136 APRSKSALPDW
-147 NAEPDPAIGS
+147 DAPADPEIGS
-157 IEAFPKAVALETSAD
+157 IEPFPKTVTLETAAD
-172 FHKVLVIARFN
+172 FHKVLVMARFK
-183 DAATQDITRQV
+183 DAATQDATRQV
-194 TASVGDPS
+194 KATLADPT
-202 IAKLEGTR
+202 IAKLEGT
-210 LTPLKDGATTLVI
+210 LLKPLKDGTTTLQL
-223 EYRGLKTEVPVTVK
+223 EYRGLKAEVPVIVK

-251 MPVLTSS
+251 MPVLTSA

-290 LTRENPGRRINLAIP
+290 LTRENPGRRVNLALP
-305 EDSLMVTKAT
+305 EESLMVTKLI

-329 SAPYKALVEWIR
+329 SAPYETLVAWIKD
-341 SGAEYDQGEIAKPTG
+341 GAEYDQGEIAAPTG
-356 IVIEPPQV
+356 IAIEPPQV
-364 VLKGEDLQTPYT
+364 VLKGEGLETPYT
-376 VTATFSDG
+376 VKATYSDG

-392 SSFSTSNDNSVSIDP
+392 SSFSTSNDNSVSMDK
-407 RTGMSVSKNR
+407 RSGMSVSKNR

-424 RFMTFTEVAQSIV
+424 RFMVFTEVAQSIV

-456 KFVYDKLHKL
+456 KLVYDKLHKL
-466 RIIPAPLCDDQTYL
+466 RIIPAPLCDDETFI
-480 RRVFIDVVGR
+480 RRVFIDVVGK
-490 LPDLSEREKF
+490 LPEPSEREQF
-500 LASPD
+500 LASTD
-505 PKKREALMDDLIARK
+505 PKKRELLVDELIARK

-542 PQQVSYKAALG
+542 GQQVSYKAALG
-553 YYNWLRDRIS
+553 YYNWLRDRIA
-563 GNMPFNRIVREILS
+563 GNVPFNEMVRELLG

-583 SSPATNFFQIEQD
+583 SSPPTNFFQIEQD

-642 RKNAEDP
+642 RKAAEDP

-655 DGNGEVPH
+655 DGGGEVPH
-663 LVTKQPVKP
+663 LVTKKPVKP
-672 RFLGTKTPEDFG
+672 RFLGAPTPDDFG
-684 KKSRREAVAEWL
+684 KKTRREAVAEWL
-696 TSTDNPWFARNVSN
+696 TSKDNPWFPRNVSN
-710 VVWSHFFGAGITDP
+710 VVWAHFFGIGITDP

-737 ELLAALSQK
+737 ELLAALSGK
-746 FVEYN
+746 LVEYN
-751 YDLRKLVRDV
+751 YDVRKLVRDI
-761 CNSRTYQLSSA
+761 CTSRTYQLSSA
-772 TNETNQTDQ
+772 TNETNETDQ
-781 RNFSRALLR
+781 RNFSRSVVR

-868 NRIQQGKVV
+868 NRIQQGKFV
-877 QTMVEEKKT
+877 QGMLEQKKA
-886 PEEVIRHLY
+886 PEEVIRQLY
-895 LRTVN
+895 LKTVN
-900 REPTAEEMVKLLAAV
+900 REPVAEEQTKLMAAV
-915 EEGKE
+915 NEGKDD
-920 PKEKQQI
+920 KEKQAI

>member
-1 MRRAAAFPAQGL
+1 MSAALRVLLPGTL
-13 FTGSLA
+13 LA
-19 VVSAG
+19 VATSH
-24 SLLLSTGFGAG
+24 GAD
-35 TTSFEAARKVLETKC
+35 TASFEPARKVLETKC

-56 EKSKGELLLTTREGF
+56 DKTKGELLMTTRENF

-77 GAAIHLEQVDKSELL
+77 GPAIHAEKPAESEMLKRVHLE
-92 TRVKLDEDD
+92 EDD
-101 DEIMPPKGG
+101 DDLMPPKGG
-110 PLKAEDIA
+110 PLKAEEIA
-118 VLETWL
+118 ALETWL
-124 KEGAPWPEGIML
+124 SAGAPWPEGIVM
-136 APRPKTALPDW
+136 APRAKTALPDW
-147 NAEPDPAIGS
+147 DAPADPAIGS
-157 IEAFPKAVALETSAD
+157 IEPFPKAVTLETAAD
-172 FHKVLVIARFN
+172 FHKVIVMARFK
-183 DAATQDITRQV
+183 DAATQDVTRQV
-194 TASVGDPS
+194 KASLSDPS
-202 IAKLEGTR
+202 VAKLEGT
-210 LTPLKDGATTLVI
+210 LLKPLKDGSTSLVL
-223 EYRGLKTEVPVTVK
+223 EYRGLKSEVPVVVK
-237 DAAKPRPISFQLDV
+237 DAAKPRPVSFQLDV

-279 FGFDPQ
+279 FGFDPE
-285 GDHFR
+285 GDFFR
-290 LTRENPGRRINLAIP
+290 LTRENPGRRINLALP
-305 EDSLMVTKAT
+305 EESLMVTKAT
-315 GAVPHTGGKLFEKG
+315 GAVPHTGGKLFETG
-329 SAPYKALVEWIR
+329 SAAYETLVAWIKD
-341 SGAEYDQGEIAKPTG
+341 GAEYDQGEIAKPTG

-364 VLKGEDLQTPYT
+364 VLKGEGLETPYT
-376 VTATFSDG
+376 VKATFSDG
-384 TDRDVTAL
+384 TDRDVTTL
-392 SSFSTSNDNSVSIDP
+392 SSFSTSNDNSVAMDK
-407 RTGMSVSKNR
+407 RTGLSTSKNR

-424 RFMTFTEVAQSIV
+424 RYMVFTEVAQSIV
-437 IPKKLD
+437 IPKESD

-456 KFVYDKLHKL
+456 KLVYDKLHKL
-466 RIIPAPLCDDQTYL
+466 RIIPAPLCDDETFI
-480 RRVFIDVVGR
+480 RRVFIDIIGK
-490 LPDLSEREKF
+490 LPEPSEREHF
-500 LASPD
+500 LTSTD
-505 PKKREALMDDLIARK
+505 PKKREQLVDDLIARK

-542 PQQVSYKAALG
+542 GQQVSYKAALG
-553 YYNWLRDRIS
+553 YYNWLRDRIA
-563 GNMPFNRIVREILS
+563 GNVPFNQVVRELLS

-583 SSPATNFFQIEQD
+583 SSPPTNFFQIEQD

-655 DGNGEVPH
+655 DGGGEVNH
-663 LVTKQPVKP
+663 LVTKKPVKA
-672 RFLGTKTPEDFG
+672 RFLGAKTPDDFG
-684 KKSRREAVAEWL
+684 KKTRREAVAEWL
-696 TSTDNPWFARNVSN
+696 SSPDNPWFAKNVSN
-710 VVWSHFFGAGITDP
+710 IVWSHFFGVGITDP

-737 ELLAALSQK
+737 ELLAALSGK
-746 FVEYN
+746 LTEYN
-751 YDLRKLVRDV
+751 YDVRKLVRDI
-761 CNSRTYQLSSA
+761 CTSRTYQLSSA
-772 TNETNQTDQ
+772 VNETNATDQ
-781 RNFSRALLR
+781 RNFSRALVR

-805 QTPNKFKGL
+805 ETPNKFKGL

-877 QTMVEEKKT
+877 PNLLEQKKT
-886 PEEVIRHLY
+886 PEEVIKHLY
-895 LRTVN
+895 LKTVN
-900 REPTAEEMVKLLAAV
+900 REPTADEQVKLMTAV
-915 EEGKE
+915 NEGNDD
-920 PKEKQQI
+920 KEKQAI